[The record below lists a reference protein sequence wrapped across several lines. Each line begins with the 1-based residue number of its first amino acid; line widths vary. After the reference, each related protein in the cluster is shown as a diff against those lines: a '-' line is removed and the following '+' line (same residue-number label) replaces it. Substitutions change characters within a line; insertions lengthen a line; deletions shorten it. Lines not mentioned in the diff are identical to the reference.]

1 LAELQRQVVSGQRA
15 TRRLSSPEIGTIAG
29 EAETAVPTQT
39 RRAAYGGLLS
49 RSGVAV
55 TPRLPGVPSIRGMLL
70 KNVGLDPAQA
80 SQFLALEPRTNRFK
94 YPDKAFAL
102 LRDFESV
109 IANDEKALAKFGPI
123 VNRLG
128 VAGALRTLLSTPAGA
143 AAIADAVPEAP

>member
-1 LAELQRQVVSGQRA
+1 
-15 TRRLSSPEIGTIAG
+15 
-29 EAETAVPTQT
+29 
-39 RRAAYGGLLS
+39 
-49 RSGVAV
+49 
-55 TPRLPGVPSIRGMLL
+55 MLL

-94 YPDKAFAL
+94 YPDEAFAL

-128 VAGALRTLLSTPAGA
+128 IAGALRTLLSTPAGA
-143 AAIADAVPEAP
+143 AAVADAVPETP